1 MTDLEAEIE
10 RLKAR
15 LRWVRDVTCDDPRPW
30 TALVRIWEG
39 VCEELGEG
47 R

>member
-1 MTDLEAEIE
+1 MSDLEAEIE

-15 LRWVRDVTCDDPRPW
+15 LRWVIEVARADPRPE

-39 VCEELGEG
+39 VCEELGEP